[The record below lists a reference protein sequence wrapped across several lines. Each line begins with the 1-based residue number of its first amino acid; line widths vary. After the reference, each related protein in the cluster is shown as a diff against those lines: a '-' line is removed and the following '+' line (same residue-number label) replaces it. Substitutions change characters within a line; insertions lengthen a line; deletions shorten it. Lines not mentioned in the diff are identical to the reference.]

1 MVNDQNLSGIDL
13 IEAVDERIKNI
24 RTKSF
29 DISFN
34 ELSDMYAHKELII
47 DPEYQR
53 LFRWSEGKQSRFIES
68 IILELPLP
76 PIFVIER
83 EEGVYELIDGL
94 QRISS
99 YLHFRGELHLDYT
112 DEDDQHRELKLT
124 DCDIAKELNGFI
136 YEDLPRALKI
146 KLKRNFIRVEVIR
159 RESDPRLRYYMFKR
173 LNTGGE
179 NLSDQ
184 EIRNC
189 TIRLLDNEFNDFL
202 IDLSKNN
209 DFRACVKN
217 LSDEK
222 VKQKYDQE
230 LVLRFFTFKNCQ
242 DKYTH
247 EVRDFMTE
255 YMEAVSDPERD
266 DIPFNYDDER
276 RIFVKTF
283 EILRKT
289 LGEYAFSRTNKEGH
303 LILGLIV
310 YHYEAFTLGIQKY
323 LSNIDPSDETII
335 EQLKHL
341 FTEIK
346 QDSDFR
352 RITTGGGRN
361 TSRYLQ
367 ERIQFVEDKLGTF
380 L

>member
-1 MVNDQNLSGIDL
+1 MVNGQNLSGSDL

-47 DPEYQR
+47 NPEYQR

-112 DEDDQHRELKLT
+112 DEGDQHRELKLT
-124 DCDIAKELNGFI
+124 DCDIAKELNGLT

-146 KLKRNFIRVEVIR
+146 KLRRNFIRVEVIR

-179 NLSDQ
+179 NLSNQ
-184 EIRNC
+184 EMRNC
-189 TIRLLDNEFNDFL
+189 TIRLLDNKFNKFL
-202 IDLSKNN
+202 IDLSQN
-209 DFRACVKN
+209 DDFKVCISKFAE
-217 LSDEK
+217 EK
-222 VKQKYDQE
+222 IKQKYDQE
-230 LVLRFFTFKNCQ
+230 LVLRFFAFKNYQ
-242 DKYTH
+242 DKYVH
-247 EVRDFMTE
+247 EVGDFMTE
-255 YMEAVSDPERD
+255 YMEAISDPKRD
-266 DIPFNYDDER
+266 DVYFNYDDER
-276 RIFVKTF
+276 LKFEKTF
-283 EILRKT
+283 KILRNT
-289 LGEYAFSRTNKEGH
+289 LGPGLSSR
-303 LILGLIV
+303 I

-323 LSNIDPSDETII
+323 LDNINPSDGEII
-335 EQLKHL
+335 KRLSKE
-341 FTEIK
+341 FDSIK
-346 QDSDFR
+346 QDDEFHK
-352 RITTGGGRN
+352 ITTGGGKN
-361 TSRYLQ
+361 YPKPLQ
-367 ERIQFVEDKLGTF
+367 KRIRFVGDRLESII
-380 L
+380 